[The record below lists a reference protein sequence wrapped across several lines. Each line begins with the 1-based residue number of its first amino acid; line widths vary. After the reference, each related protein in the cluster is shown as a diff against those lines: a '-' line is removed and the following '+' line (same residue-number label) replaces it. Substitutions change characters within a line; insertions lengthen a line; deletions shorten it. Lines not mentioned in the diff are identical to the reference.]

1 MRMPFIPQ
9 ASLWVFRHE
18 LIKKIEAARIVGDK
32 KIEGLPAV
40 DGYALV
46 GIITISDL
54 INYLIGTLEK

>member
-1 MRMPFIPQ
+1 LDPDADI
-9 ASLWVFRHE
+9 
-18 LIKKIEAARIVGDK
+18 IEAARIVKDK